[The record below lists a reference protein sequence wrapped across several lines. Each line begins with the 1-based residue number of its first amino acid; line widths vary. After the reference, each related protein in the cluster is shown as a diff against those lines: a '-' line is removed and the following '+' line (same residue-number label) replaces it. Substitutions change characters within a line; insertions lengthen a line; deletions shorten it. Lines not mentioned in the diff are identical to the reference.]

1 MFCSAYGMGCLLM
14 FIYELLIMWQN
25 DGVMTAGEVGIA
37 GLMAVVIAVIW
48 GYQFFLY
55 RISLKKSEKIL
66 KI

>member
-1 MFCSAYGMGCLLM
+1 M